1 MFRSSRF
8 ASRIRPVVALELEA
22 AGKTE
27 KLGMTAESFRHL
39 ERAHVLGQASTVEHV
54 RVHWRMLRWG
64 LRQRRPREVAGQV
77 LRVVGAASK
86 TALGWVPTGNTG
98 GADVSPFRPMPIA
111 PDLQAL
117 LDAAAA
123 AVHDHQARAR

>member
-1 MFRSSRF
+1 MFRRNRF

-22 AGKTE
+22 AGNTE
-27 KLGMTAESFRHL
+27 KQGLAGEAFRHL

-77 LRVVGAASK
+77 LRIVGAATK
-86 TALGWVPTGNTG
+86 TALGWVPSGNTG

-117 LDAAAA
+117 LDAA
-123 AVHDHQARAR
+123 HRRQS